1 MTQKTRAN
9 ADANLGCANQEISAV
24 GTTNLHR
31 YPEKIT
37 AEAIPTPEINRTSAI
52 ADLQHK
58 FARLA
63 TATDPATAKAAIYD
77 VLDSGW
83 HTVDPRELIR
93 AVEARLPKPSAAQL
107 DAATLRRSKSTGQI
121 ITARALGA
129 LGDHVLILTADNP
142 DGRPYYIRI
151 ATIPQQQPITA
162 AAWDITRPRTRR
174 TNTTIIDAEQQPA
187 PAPTPTGRMI
197 IC

>member
-1 MTQKTRAN
+1 M
-9 ADANLGCANQEISAV
+9 
-24 GTTNLHR
+24 HR

-37 AEAIPTPEINRTSAI
+37 AEPIPTPETVRASAI

-58 FARLA
+58 LARIA
-63 TATDPATAKAAIYD
+63 DTTDPATAKAAIYD

-93 AVEARLPKPSAAQL
+93 AVEIRLPRPTVAQL
-107 DAATLRRSKSTGQI
+107 DAATLRRSKATGQI
-121 ITARALGA
+121 FAARALGA

-151 ATIPQQQPITA
+151 ATIPQRQPITA
-162 AAWDITRPRTRR
+162 ASWDITRPKSRR
-174 TNTTIIDAEQQPA
+174 TVSPIIDADNHRN
-187 PAPTPTGRMI
+187 APTIPTGRMI